1 MEEKVQVYINVNK
14 DGSVKDEISGMKVI
28 PEADYDYY
36 FFLEQERANNLG
48 SYRVVID
55 ENMKPQL
62 VLKEPTEED
71 KEIKSSTNET

>member
-1 MEEKVQVYINVNK
+1 MEEKVQVYINVNP

-48 SYRVVID
+48 GYRVVID

-62 VLKEPTEED
+62 IEKTEE
-71 KEIKSSTNET
+71 EETT